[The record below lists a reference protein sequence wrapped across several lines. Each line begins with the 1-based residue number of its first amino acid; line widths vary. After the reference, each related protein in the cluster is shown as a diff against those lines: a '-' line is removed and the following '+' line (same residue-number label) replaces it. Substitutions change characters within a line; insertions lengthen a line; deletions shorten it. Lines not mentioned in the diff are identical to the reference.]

1 MFIKDLVQHWLM
13 TNRRWSCSPVLNVGE
28 ASVCC
33 LRSVQ
38 ICIWWRSQNCRGPF
52 FYYICHFWHWESAG
66 AFLLLTDFVGCFN
79 TGKAQ
84 KLLNVSNLKNWSPKH
99 KERMKE
105 CQQQQQQQ
113 NSTAAPKPYRFIIL
127 HSSGSSGMLGW
138 WRSVNQFIHLRRIKC
153 TDSSDSNT
161 ILFSNWDSYLGGRVP
176 RRSNSLTLKI

>member
-1 MFIKDLVQHWLM
+1 MLEKRPSAVWDLFKFASDEGHRTVVALFFITFVIFGIERVLV
-13 TNRRWSCSPVLNVGE
+13 
-28 ASVCC
+28 
-33 LRSVQ
+33 
-38 ICIWWRSQNCRGPF
+38 PF
-52 FYYICHFWHWESAG
+52 FYHLHVAPLEM
-66 AFLLLTDFVGCFN
+66 TDCVGCFN

-161 ILFSNWDSYLGGRVP
+161 ILFSNWDSHLGGRVP